1 MRLEVVHAG
10 VPVHA
15 PHLERH
21 VVRARGQE
29 LALGVPLDGVDLVG
43 VALGCNSI
51 DIWNLEWGLG
61 FQLGTNWVYNKSW
74 VNGAMDNSSKLFISC
89 WLERNKLVSRMV
101 NLHG

>member
-1 MRLEVVHAG
+1 MTQRRCREYKSHNSADISSYESGASLDGVDLLAVRLEVVDAG

-43 VALGCNSI
+43 VALGCDSI
-51 DIWNLEWGLG
+51 DI
-61 FQLGTNWVYNKSW
+61 
-74 VNGAMDNSSKLFISC
+74 
-89 WLERNKLVSRMV
+89 
-101 NLHG
+101 